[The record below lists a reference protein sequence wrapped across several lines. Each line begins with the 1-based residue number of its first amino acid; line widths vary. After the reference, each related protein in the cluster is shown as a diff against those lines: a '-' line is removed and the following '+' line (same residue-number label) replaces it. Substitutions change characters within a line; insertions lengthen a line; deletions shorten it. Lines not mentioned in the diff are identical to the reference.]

1 MKKAPILLTLIMA
14 VFGTAAITNNIKDN
28 KVDATYSGTSP
39 YSYTFNGEEGITTS
53 GGSFTANN
61 VTWNATAAKAIGYT
75 SSGLSI
81 GSGTV
86 GQTSYWRMTT
96 DVSQFGENIAISKI
110 TIRSSTA
117 GGRYYIGLGVDDST
131 LEVQRT
137 STDNQTYYL
146 AFNTPRDFGTLK
158 IGVKRADTQNRAI
171 YIKSIEIEFVPI
183 VTKTITMGETLEHDV
198 QINEDV
204 YSKIKYEYSNN
215 SVRNYTAIPG
225 RVLSISLDS
234 YSDTDHIYYGNTYDS
249 LNELSISNNRTHI
262 TNETYYICVSSS
274 NVTSV
279 TYTYYEDDEH
289 LMLNYAD
296 YYLHMNDYKSS
307 LGLCGT
313 YLNDMIDSYNNL
325 STEQKGYLESN
336 TAAYE
341 RLQAWLR
348 ARGYTIDNNEIK
360 PSSKSF
366 TILSTNSG
374 YYSLIILMITG
385 VLSIGLLFSVIKK
398 RNA

>member
-14 VFGTAAITNNIKDN
+14 VFGTAAITNNIKEN

-53 GGSFTANN
+53 AGSFAANN
-61 VTWNATAAKAIGYT
+61 VTWNTTAAKAIGYT

-110 TIRSSTA
+110 TIKSSTA

-146 AFNTPRDFGTLK
+146 AFDTPRDFGTLK
-158 IGVKRADTQNRAI
+158 IGVKRADSQNRAI

-183 VTKTITMGETLEHDV
+183 VTKTLTIGETLEHDV

-225 RVLSISLDS
+225 RVLSVSLDN

-249 LNELSISNNRTHI
+249 LNELSVSNNRTHI

-274 NVTSV
+274 DVTTV

-313 YLNDMIDSYNNL
+313 YLNDMMDSYNHL
-325 STEQKGYLESN
+325 TITEKGYIESN
-336 TAAYE
+336 TPAYE
-341 RLQAWLR
+341 RLQAWLS
-348 ARGYTIDNNEIK
+348 ASGYVMTNNEIT
-360 PSSKSF
+360 PL
-366 TILSTNSG
+366 TRTYTLLGTTNNAYVIMILIVVGVITLT
-374 YYSLIILMITG
+374 SLFI
-385 VLSIGLLFSVIKK
+385 FKK
-398 RNA
+398 K